1 MSRLPGA
8 ALLPIALGLADG
20 ILNALTLA
28 AANLVGSGGHI
39 DVGLALRISA
49 AALVTAGFAVFVAE
63 YSDAR
68 GALRRASRQLNMS
81 NERGLVETQLGR
93 SALRSAVMQSA
104 IAAAASMF
112 GALAPLL
119 LAAALPGPGW
129 IAAVVAIVAL
139 GFLGAGLATAVL
151 GNRLIWAAALVLGGI
166 LVTALGAWLKIA

>member
-1 MSRLPGA
+1 MSRLPAGA
-8 ALLPIALGLADG
+8 MLPVALGLADG

-39 DVGLALRISA
+39 EVGLALRISA

-68 GALRRASRQLNMS
+68 GVLRRASRQLNMS
-81 NERGLVETQLGR
+81 DERGLVETQLGR
-93 SALRSAVMQSA
+93 SALRGAVVQ
-104 IAAAASMF
+104 AATAALASMV
-112 GALAPLL
+112 GALGPLL

-129 IAAVVAIVAL
+129 IAAAIAIVAL

-151 GNRLIWAAALVLGGI
+151 GDRIVWATGLVVGGI
-166 LVTALGAWLKIA
+166 AVTALGAWLKIA